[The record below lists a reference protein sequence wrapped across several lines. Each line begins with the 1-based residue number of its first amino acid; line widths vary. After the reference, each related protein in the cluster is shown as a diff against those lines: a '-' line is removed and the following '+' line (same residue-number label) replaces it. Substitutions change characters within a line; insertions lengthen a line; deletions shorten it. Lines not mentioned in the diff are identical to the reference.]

1 MPTLTKITLKQL
13 LAHLDLHQLAT
24 AATHVTDAKSK
35 EEQVDNV
42 IDLIAAA
49 TPWSLLGPV
58 GATIDSVEPG
68 AVKAI
73 AHVVLM
79 IVGKRG
85 KAA

>member
-1 MPTLTKITLKQL
+1 MPASKISIKQI
-13 LAHLDLHQLAT
+13 LAHLDLHQIAT
-24 AATHVTDAKSK
+24 AAGHVTYGKSR

-49 TPWSLLGPV
+49 TPWSVFGPV
-58 GATIDSVEPG
+58 GASIDACEPG

-79 IVGKRG
+79 IVGKRAKG
-85 KAA
+85 